1 MTVVGADAPRALE
14 GLRVVDMS
22 GALGNYATKMFAE
35 LGADVVLVEPLEGN
49 ELRHHP
55 PFVDG
60 VESLDRSIPFFFHNT
75 SKRSIR
81 VDTQQQE
88 GQEVVRRLASNSDLV
103 VESDRP
109 GEMGRRGLGFE
120 DLRKINPRI
129 VMTSITPFG
138 QTGPYS
144 QFQYADIVC
153 MALGGLLWMGGYAD
167 GPPVRAVGDQSF
179 MAANLFGAI
188 ASMAALTH
196 AELTGEGQHID
207 VSVQEAVVMGLENAA
222 QSYDMEGV
230 IRRRFGGQQ
239 RQAGFGVFPCGDG
252 HVFLLAGGIG
262 GNRFWGNLIDWMRE
276 EGESNLEELSGPEWG
291 EKEFLALASSK
302 ELFERRFVRFAESR
316 TKEQLYRDAQRW
328 RVPLCPINKPSDV
341 LENSQLRSR
350 EFFVGLEAFGRT
362 FDMPGAPY
370 RMTGT
375 PWKLSR
381 PAPGPGEHT
390 DEILREID
398 YEDVGIQTLRSKGVV
413 A

>member
-1 MTVVGADAPRALE
+1 MSDGGAVAPRALA
-14 GLRVVDMS
+14 GLRVVDMA

-35 LGADVVLVEPLEGN
+35 LGAEVVLVEPIDGN
-49 ELRHHP
+49 EMRSQP
-55 PFVDG
+55 PFVDE
-60 VESLDRSIPFFFHNT
+60 VEGPDRSIPFFYNNS

-81 VDTQQQE
+81 VDTHREE
-88 GQEVVRRLASNSDLV
+88 GQEVVRRLVATADLL
-103 VESDRP
+103 VESETP
-109 GEMGRRGLGFE
+109 GAMAGRGLGYE
-120 DLRKINPRI
+120 HLRAINPRI
-129 VMTSITPFG
+129 VVTSITPFG

-144 QFQYADIVC
+144 SFQNADIVC

-196 AELTGEGQHID
+196 AELAGEGQHVD

-222 QSYDMEGV
+222 QSFDMEGV
-230 IRRRFGGQQ
+230 IRRRFGGEQ

-262 GNRFWGNLIDWMRE
+262 GNRFWGNLIGWMQE
-276 EGESNLEELSGPEWG
+276 EGETDMEELSGPEWA
-291 EKEFLALASSK
+291 EKDFLALDSSK
-302 ELFERRFVRFAESR
+302 ELFERRFVGFASAR

-341 LENSQLRSR
+341 LANSQLRAR
-350 EFFVGLEAFGRT
+350 GFFVEVEAFGQS
-362 FDMPGAPY
+362 FNMPGPPY

-375 PWKLSR
+375 PWSLSR
-381 PAPGPGEHT
+381 VAPGPGEHT
-390 DEILREID
+390 DEILHELDFDDSSIR
-398 YEDVGIQTLRSKGVV
+398 TLRDKGVV